1 MKIVGLT
8 GGIGTGKTT
17 VAKLFNKFGVPVFY
31 ADTEAKYLYNDPEV
45 VSEVAKLLN
54 APQIINPDGTLNK
67 ESLARIIFN
76 DAEKRNTLNQFIHPL
91 VKNKFDEWLN
101 QNPASYCIREA
112 AILIESGSYKDCNEI
127 IVVTSPLETRIDRVM
142 KRDQLDRTDVEKRI
156 LAQLS
161 DEERIKY
168 ASFIIHNNG
177 TEEDLSEQ
185 VKLIHSKLTQ

>member
-31 ADTEAKYLYNDPEV
+31 ADSEAKDLYNDPEV

-54 APQIINPDGTLNK
+54 APEIINPDGTLKK

-76 DAEKRNTLNQFIHPL
+76 DAEKRNALNQFIHPL

-112 AILIESGSYKDCNEI
+112 AILIESGAYKDCNEI
-127 IVVTSPLETRIDRVM
+127 IVVTSPMETRIHRVM
-142 KRDQLDRTDVEKRI
+142 KRDQLNRTDVEKRI